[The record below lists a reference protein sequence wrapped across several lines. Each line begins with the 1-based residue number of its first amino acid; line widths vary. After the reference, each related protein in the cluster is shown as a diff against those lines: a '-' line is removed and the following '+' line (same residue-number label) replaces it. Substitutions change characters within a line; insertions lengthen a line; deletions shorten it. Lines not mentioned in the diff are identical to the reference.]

1 MDDDAAARRARLQ
14 QLQARM
20 GDVTRANRR
29 EVAAEQ
35 AAKREAAQNRE
46 TIGKQFKLS
55 KAARMLDE
63 RDIAERGENVER
75 HRALNYSIEENDA
88 WEEHLEK
95 KERRRDKGMIDFQ
108 DLAERSYQRQ
118 VAQLK
123 PDLAAYASQ
132 KSEAG
137 ASPGASAKHAGDE
150 GALVRAE
157 AAQGKKLVPA
167 SEANVSPAVATYGQH
182 KPSAAAVDRLV
193 SHLNHE
199 CVCANPRQDHIKRRS
214 RQREDD
220 PDAEV
225 NYINKRNKHFNR
237 KVERVRRLLTSIMTS
252 TRVRSARTV
261 RIC

>member
-1 MDDDAAARRARLQ
+1 MAADDAADARRARLR

-20 GDVTRANRR
+20 GDVARANRR

-35 AAKREAAQNRE
+35 TARREAAQNRE
-46 TIGKQFKLS
+46 TIGKQFKLK

-88 WEEHLEK
+88 WEEHLAQ
-95 KERRRDKGMIDFQ
+95 KERRRDKGLIDFQ
-108 DLAERSYQRQ
+108 DLAERSYLRQ

-123 PDLAAYASQ
+123 PDLAAYSAQ
-132 KSEAG
+132 KTHANEA
-137 ASPGASAKHAGDE
+137 AHERTEAPAPAAGDP

-157 AAQGKKLVPA
+157 TAEGKTLVPA
-167 SEANVSPAVATYGQH
+167 SEANVPPAVATYGQH
-182 KPSAAAVDRLV
+182 RPSAADVDRLV

-199 CVCANPRQDHIKRRS
+199 CVPADADRTTSSAAAGSAKTIRMQRS
-214 RQREDD
+214 T
-220 PDAEV
+220 
-225 NYINKRNKHFNR
+225 
-237 KVERVRRLLTSIMTS
+237 TSTSATSTSTARWSATMTS

-261 RIC
+261 RTC